1 MRVFKYLIG
10 IISTPAIRMVEKE
23 WLELQDLRQEGK
35 EDKLGEYEY

>member
-23 WLELQDLRQEGK
+23 WLELQDF
-35 EDKLGEYEY
+35 Y